1 MLPFRILV
9 TALLRPRIAMPDYA
23 SNLRRL
29 MARLNLTVREV
40 SERTG
45 LDQRTIKGILR
56 GDNSKPHARTLHQL
70 AAGLGADVDELFQTP
85 ALLAHRAF
93 DRATNPVVDDFLA
106 QHPDSVEGW
115 SEAEFDELYSHVG
128 TGGGLTLEGAARMIE
143 TINRKRDTWRK
154 MAVVLESGEAELLSG
169 IVDLLYHRVVIHQ

>member
-1 MLPFRILV
+1 MS
-9 TALLRPRIAMPDYA
+9 DYA

-40 SERTG
+40 SEQTG

-56 GDNSKPHARTLHQL
+56 RGGSKPHARTLHQL
-70 AAGLGADVDELFQTP
+70 AAGLGVNVDELFQTP

-93 DRATNPVVDDFLA
+93 DRATNPVVDDYLA

-115 SEAEFDELYSHVG
+115 SQADFDELYSHMG
-128 TGGGLTLEGAARMIE
+128 AGGSLTLEGTATMIQ
-143 TINRKRDTWRK
+143 TINRKRETWRK
-154 MAVVLESGEAELLSG
+154 LAVVLESGEAELLSD
-169 IVDLLYHRVVIHQ
+169 IVDLFFDRVVIVNGTN